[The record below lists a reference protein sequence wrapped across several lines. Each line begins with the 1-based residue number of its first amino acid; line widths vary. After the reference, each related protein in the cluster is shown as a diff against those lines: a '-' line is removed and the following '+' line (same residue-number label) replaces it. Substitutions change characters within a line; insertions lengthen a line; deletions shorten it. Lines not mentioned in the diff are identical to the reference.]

1 MQEFDFQ
8 LSPTNDVIFQ
18 FIFSSKDSEKC
29 LLPFINAIQLD
40 AGKEPIKSVE
50 IKNPFDLQRF
60 QGGKKVILDIRAT
73 DEKNRPFDIEI
84 QTRGLAAERDS
95 LAELA

>member
-60 QGGKKVILDIRAT
+60 QGGKKVILDIQT
-73 DEKNRPFDIEI
+73 DMEFPNAYRPGENPGYNT
-84 QTRGLAAERDS
+84 QYRP
-95 LAELA
+95 